1 MQISWRNLTT
11 TEGTNTGRRNQPN
24 GAEDIMWDA
33 TRRIQI
39 AAKAS
44 TRETPPQITQPIT
57 DSALQKLFVVG
68 AAKQEW

>member
-1 MQISWRNLTT
+1 
-11 TEGTNTGRRNQPN
+11 
-24 GAEDIMWDA
+24 MWDA